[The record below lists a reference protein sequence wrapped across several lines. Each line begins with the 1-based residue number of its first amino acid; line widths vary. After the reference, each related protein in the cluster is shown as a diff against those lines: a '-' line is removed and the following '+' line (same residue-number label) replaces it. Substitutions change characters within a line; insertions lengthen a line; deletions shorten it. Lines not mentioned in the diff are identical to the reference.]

1 LGGTRLETTSDQNLS
16 LPNPGYGSLCRQTSL
31 KLLRYRRFSLTRH
44 EHSLWA
50 LPAFGL
56 LLVAGMWAAAWL
68 QMQATER
75 ALVGATTHTT
85 ENLAAEFEQFTQRA
99 IKDVDW
105 MALLVKHEF
114 EQHNSIDL
122 PRLIRKGLLVEGGG
136 HVVLSIADAEGNI
149 IARNQPFRP
158 FSIADRE
165 YFQLHRERD
174 SGLLDISKP
183 VVGRTSG
190 LATVLSS
197 RRLNHP
203 DGSFAGIVLV
213 AVTPEYF
220 MEFYQESELGKRG
233 SLELLG
239 LDGTSRAR
247 RVGDRVTSV
256 ADGSGPELVA
266 RARTN
271 ASGHYETQSDPD
283 HVARI
288 VAYRKLADYPFIVT
302 AAQARDESLGD
313 FYEHRRNYLIIRAVA
328 TAVIM
333 LFFGVV
339 TVLAVRLQRHRA
351 ALKAQRHFLETLV
364 DNIPSGITVRSMRP
378 EDFGQYVLCS
388 ESNKLI
394 FGIGKEALGKT
405 VVDVIAA
412 PYAAQIMELDRQILA
427 SPMVQDIV
435 QVRDSPGKGPRMYH
449 LLRAPI
455 FGTDG
460 GVEYVMTSAN
470 DITQERART
479 DELQLASK
487 VFETTVDAI
496 VISDAEDRVVM
507 VNAAFSK
514 LTGYEAQQ
522 IVGEILDESP
532 FGPIDLDQAKDRD
545 ERLNRDGCV
554 TAEVPRVRKD
564 GTPLSLW
571 LTASCVYNTDGTIR
585 NYVRVFTDISLL
597 KETQR
602 KLEQLASFDAL
613 TGLPNR
619 RLLHDRLEQTLRRMQ
634 RSNGG
639 MAVMFIDLDRFKNVN
654 DTYGHAI
661 GDLSLRA
668 VASRLQKCI
677 RSSDSIGRL
686 GGDEFAIVLDGGQLP
701 ADAALIGGRI
711 VAAIAEPLVVEGHRL
726 TMAASIGISVYPD
739 DGTDAATL
747 LKSADAAMY
756 EAKQAGRNRWRFF
769 SSNADAVAAVG

>member
-1 LGGTRLETTSDQNLS
+1 M
-16 LPNPGYGSLCRQTSL
+16 
-31 KLLRYRRFSLTRH
+31 
-44 EHSLWA
+44 

-56 LLVAGMWAAAWL
+56 LLVAGMWAAAWVE
-68 QMQATER
+68 MQSTQR
-75 ALVGATTHTT
+75 AIIGATTHTT
-85 ENLAAEFEQFTQRA
+85 ENLAAEFEQYTQRA
-99 IKDVDW
+99 IKDIDR

-122 PRLIRKGLLVEGGG
+122 PRLIGEGLLVEGGA

-149 IARNQPFRP
+149 IARNQPFSP

-165 YFQLHRERD
+165 YFRLHRERD

-220 MEFYQESELGKRG
+220 MEFYQEEELGKRG

-239 LDGTSRAR
+239 LDGTLRAR
-247 RVGDRVTSV
+247 RVGDHVTSV

-313 FYEHRRNYLIIRAVA
+313 FYERRSNYLIIRAVA

-364 DNIPSGITVRSMRP
+364 DNIPSGITIRSMRA

-394 FGIGKEALGKT
+394 FGTGKEALGKT
-405 VVDVIAA
+405 VVDVMAG
-412 PYAAQIMELDRQILA
+412 PYAAQIMEFDRQMLA

-435 QVRDSPGKGPRMYH
+435 QVRDLPGKEPRIYH

-460 GVEYVMTSAN
+460 RVEYIMTSAN

-514 LTGYEAQQ
+514 LTGYDAQQ

-532 FGPIDLDQAKDRD
+532 FGPIDPDEAKGRD
-545 ERLNRDGCV
+545 ERLDRDGCV

-634 RSNGG
+634 RSNDG

-686 GGDEFAIVLDGGQLP
+686 GGDEFAIVLDGARLP
-701 ADAALIGGRI
+701 ADATLISERI
-711 VAAIAEPLVVEGHRL
+711 VAAIAEPLIVEGHRL
-726 TMAASIGISVYPD
+726 AMTASIGISVYPD
-739 DGTDAATL
+739 DGTDAPTL

-756 EAKQAGRNRWRFF
+756 EAKQAGCNRWRFF
-769 SSNADAVAAVG
+769 SSSADAVAAVG